1 MNEVDYQA
9 LRDAATATE
18 TVATPR
24 KLLAFRIKAT
34 PSVVL
39 ALLEERDRLQDY
51 VNMYEGEKWHYFQLA
66 GSEAERADKAEKE
79 LEKAKLRIAE
89 LEEIAT
95 DYALKYRKARDAL
108 KYAVLQRKNTAG
120 SFTIVLPEI
129 SEYFIDGVFQ
139 PLRYERDIEKAVI
152 LAGGVAR
159 WHNKE

>member
-18 TVATPR
+18 KVATPK

-39 ALLEERDRLQDY
+39 ALLDERDRLKDY
-51 VNMYEGEKWHYFQLA
+51 VNLYEGEKWHYFQLA

-79 LEKAKLRIAE
+79 LEKAKLRISE
-89 LEEIAT
+89 LEKIAT
-95 DYALKYRKARDAL
+95 DYTLKFKKAQDAL
-108 KYAVLQRKNTAG
+108 ENAVLPHKNAAG
-120 SFTIVLPEI
+120 GFTIFLPEI

-152 LAGGVAR
+152 LAGGAVR
-159 WHNKE
+159 WHNKK

>member
-18 TVATPR
+18 KVATPK

-39 ALLEERDRLQDY
+39 ALLDERDRLKDY
-51 VNMYEGEKWHYFQLA
+51 VNLYEGEKWHYFQLA

-79 LEKAKLRIAE
+79 LEKAKLRISE
-89 LEEIAT
+89 LEKIAT
-95 DYALKYRKARDAL
+95 DYTLKFKKAQDAL
-108 KYAVLQRKNTAG
+108 ENAVLPHKIAAG
-120 SFTIVLPEI
+120 GFTIFLPEI

-152 LAGGVAR
+152 LAGGAVR
-159 WHNKE
+159 WHNKK